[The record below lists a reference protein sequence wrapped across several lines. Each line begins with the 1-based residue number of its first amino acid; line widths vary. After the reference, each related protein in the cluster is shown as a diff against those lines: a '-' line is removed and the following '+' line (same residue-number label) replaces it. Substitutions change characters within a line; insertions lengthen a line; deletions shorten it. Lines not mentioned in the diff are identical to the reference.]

1 MYTTGM
7 LLYTCSIQML
17 LKGVKKKK
25 KILVLGV
32 IVIIAVTGCGYNSN
46 SNFNAGGCN
55 TVVCSEAEIY
65 AKSDIPEIAGV
76 WTTLRSN
83 EIKCNATEVTND
95 EIILVKCTTTNDEL
109 IDYYNSST
117 IWFGYLAAADGNSYF
132 RWENA
137 SRDKVLAALRQ

>member
-1 MYTTGM
+1 
-7 LLYTCSIQML
+7 ML
-17 LKGVKKKK
+17 LKGVSEMK

-65 AKSDIPEIAGV
+65 AKSDIPEIAGM

-83 EIKCNATEVTND
+83 EIKCNATEVTKD
-95 EIILVKCTTTNDEL
+95 EIILVKCTTTNQDV
-109 IDYYNSST
+109 IDHYDSET
-117 IWFGYLAAADGNSYF
+117 IWYGYQETADGRSHYRSINKSK
-132 RWENA
+132 
-137 SRDKVLAALRQ
+137 DKVLENMREK